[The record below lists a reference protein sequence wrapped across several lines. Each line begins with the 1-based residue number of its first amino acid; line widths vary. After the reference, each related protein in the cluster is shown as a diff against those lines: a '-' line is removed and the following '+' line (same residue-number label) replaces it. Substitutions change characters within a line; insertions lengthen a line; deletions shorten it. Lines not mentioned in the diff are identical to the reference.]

1 MFAKIDKYINK
12 LKSAES
18 VKITNDMGISA
29 KIITDS
35 QNQSNNRL
43 TTYELEYPSFIHD
56 EIMTNRF
63 VSKNKHKLSLSELEL
78 IKARDEEITWIN
90 RSNKLRY
97 GNMAKTILSLTD
109 YDNNVHF
116 SIKELADVMISARDQ
131 NTPVILDDGEYHL
144 PYITPEIMEK
154 CIEYTLISGI
164 DPISLA
170 LKISASLCYQITELD
185 TIKSTLFSKENIP
198 VPKSINYDQLIT
210 AQSLNSRLFKHQ
222 ARPIT
227 NCDIIIFNNNLI
239 NKENKKNRD
248 EMNLYQCITHTN
260 NNGSYCSGSFKG
272 WIQHRNEMS
281 ENIC

>member
-12 LKSAES
+12 LKSVES

-35 QNQSNNRL
+35 QNQADNRL

-56 EIMTNRF
+56 KIMTNRF

-78 IKARDEEITWIN
+78 IKTRDEEITWIN

-109 YDNNVHF
+109 YDNNVYF

-131 NTPVILDDGEYHL
+131 NTPVILDDDEYHL

-185 TIKSTLFSKENIP
+185 TIKS
-198 VPKSINYDQLIT
+198 INYDQLIT
-210 AQSLNSRLFKHQ
+210 TQSLNSRLFKHQ

-239 NKENKKNRD
+239 NKKNKENRD
-248 EMNLYQCITHTN
+248 EMNLYQCITHTD